1 MNLVNAI
8 GKNEIAVIHSLL
20 EKNNGR
26 IYADVWKFGVNAGL
40 RISDLLKLKFSD
52 CDLNNRIVRLVE
64 DKTGKTKELRLNDA
78 AIEIIN
84 RRHQENPADVWLF
97 QVHSRRANDKPISR
111 ETVSRA
117 FKEAGDR
124 LGLNVGTHSM
134 RKSRGKAMHDDGVPI
149 EKIAKVL
156 NHSSTTSTLRYLGIE
171 REDVLKTYDDY
182 QL

>member
-1 MNLVNAI
+1 MKTVNAI

-20 EKNNGR
+20 EKNHGQ

-40 RISDLLKLKFSD
+40 RISDLLKLRFSD
-52 CDLNNRIVRLVE
+52 CDLNNRLVKLVE
-64 DKTGKTKELRLNDA
+64 EKTGKSKELRLNDV

-84 RRHQENPADVWLF
+84 RRQQENPADVWLF
-97 QVHSRRANDKPISR
+97 QVHSRRANNKPIAR

-134 RKSRGKAMHDDGVPI
+134 RKSRGKAMHDDGIAI

-156 NHSSTTSTLRYLGIE
+156 NHSNTASTLRYLGIE